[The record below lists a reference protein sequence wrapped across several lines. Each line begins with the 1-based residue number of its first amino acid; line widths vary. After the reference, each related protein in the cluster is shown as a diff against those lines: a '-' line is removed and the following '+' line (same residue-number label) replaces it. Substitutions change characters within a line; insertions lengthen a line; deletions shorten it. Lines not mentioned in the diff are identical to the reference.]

1 MIQLKRYTVAGII
14 FVWIT
19 GSLAHFLYAW
29 TGNNSIA
36 GLFTPVNES
45 VWEHMKLLFFP
56 MLLYS
61 FFISVIFKSSRLCI
75 ASSLLWGN
83 LAGTLLIPVFYYA
96 YTFILAKNI
105 FILDIGI
112 FILCTLIAFGLSY
125 KLSES
130 RASCVHK
137 IYAALSACLA
147 LILLMCFI
155 IFTIRPPGLKIFEDP
170 ARTGATSEKPHSFP
184 SFS

>member
-29 TGNNSIA
+29 TGNNSMA
-36 GLFTPVNES
+36 GLFTPVNDS

-112 FILCTLIAFGLSY
+112 FILRNEVFKRIDRRAILSFYEISGQDIDIEQWTPFGNFFLLT
-125 KLSES
+125 KPE
-130 RASCVHK
+130 
-137 IYAALSACLA
+137 IYPVGYNTGFFVA
-147 LILLMCFI
+147 
-155 IFTIRPPGLKIFEDP
+155 PGQ
-170 ARTGATSEKPHSFP
+170 
-184 SFS
+184 